1 MDNPGLYRVSV
12 RVRNLSLTRFNWVF
26 CFVLFFYF
34 HADSRKSSEVRAE
47 DIKNV
52 VLRMDE
58 LLEDD
63 VGEEAAMKEEDGFVN
78 ILKQEKTVRSSINS
92 ERSSKGVNDRRREEF
107 RMRKRS
113 QGSNAGI
120 NQLVNGCIMEDSERK
135 VIDNELKAPSSRVN
149 NNNDKQL
156 GSFDDIKKSLE
167 AFQQMLPECDSS
179 SSGEGEDDYE
189 EKGIVL
195 KSGIPLCDNNGVMYP
210 TLTKDKISTSLSSES
225 LGRKGSTASTDS
237 GRTESDEERDVKR
250 SESFASFGSSI
261 KVVQQR
267 QVGKIAKH

>member
-1 MDNPGLYRVSV
+1 M
-12 RVRNLSLTRFNWVF
+12 
-26 CFVLFFYF
+26 
-34 HADSRKSSEVRAE
+34 RAE

-58 LLEDD
+58 LREDD
-63 VGEEAAMKEEDGFVN
+63 VGEEAAMREEGGFVN
-78 ILKQEKTVRSSINS
+78 ILKQGKTVRSSINS
-92 ERSSKGVNDRRREEF
+92 ERSSKSVKDRRRNEF

-113 QGSNAGI
+113 QESNPEV
-120 NQLVNGCIMEDSERK
+120 NKPVNGCITEDSERK

-149 NNNDKQL
+149 NNDGKQL
-156 GSFDDIKKSLE
+156 GLMDDLKKSLD

-179 SSGEGEDDYE
+179 SSEEGEDDYE
-189 EKGIVL
+189 DKRIVL
-195 KSGIPLCDNNGVMYP
+195 KSGISLCDNNGVMYP

-225 LGRKGSTASTDS
+225 LGRKGSTTSTDS

-261 KVVQQR
+261 KIVQQR
-267 QVGKIAKH
+267 QVGQIAKH